1 MNRHKSLNTFKP
13 ILVYILKSLIE
24 STLPKKQSARNPL
37 FRYSKM
43 VLLAALSLSLIVMVS
58 QSSDIYA
65 ARFSGGAGGGSGG
78 HFSAGASDNRGFSG
92 DSGIGGISSN
102 VALPS
107 DQHNRIGNGAGGGS
121 GGLQLGSPPSHQLDN
136 GCINTPALFPSAN
149 NCPSPNVI
157 NPAKVPNTAV
167 VQPSNCNV
175 STSVH
180 TNTPKNVVVHPS
192 TVECSNHN
200 VSHPNNAPNTTVVH
214 PNNCNVPNSVH
225 HTNAPSTVIVHP
237 TNNCYST
244 SGSGSNSL
252 TVNNVQTSSSSGSTS
267 SSSSSNNNDVPVA
280 NAGPNQSVQPSD
292 KVTLDGSKSHD
303 PNGHSLSY
311 SWLQL
316 AGGPVVVLSNAD
328 AEKPTFSAPSVTS
341 TTSITFQLI
350 VNNGNA
356 DSSIS
361 VVSVTIKP

>member
-1 MNRHKSLNTFKP
+1 
-13 ILVYILKSLIE
+13 LVYILKSLIE
-24 STLPKKQSARNPL
+24 STLPKKQSVRNPL
-37 FRYSKM
+37 SGYSKM
-43 VLLAALSLSLIVMVS
+43 VLLAALSLSLITMVF

-65 ARFSGGAGGGSGG
+65 ARFSGVAGGAGGGGGGG
-78 HFSAGASDNRGFSG
+78 HFSAGASGNRGFSG
-92 DSGIGGISSN
+92 NSGIGGISSN

-107 DQHNRIGNGAGGGS
+107 DQHNRIGNG
-121 GGLQLGSPPSHQLDN
+121 GGLQLGSSPSHQLNN
-136 GCINTPALFPSAN
+136 GCINSPALFPSAN

-157 NPAKVPNTAV
+157 NPATAPNTAV

-175 STSVH
+175 PTSVH

-237 TNNCYST
+237 NNCYPT
-244 SGSGSNSL
+244 SSSSSNSL
-252 TVNNVQTSSSSGSTS
+252 TVNNVQTSSNSGSTS
-267 SSSSSNNNDVPVA
+267 SSTSSNNNDVPVA
-280 NAGPNQSVQPSD
+280 NAGSNQNVQPSD
-292 KVTLDGSKSHD
+292 KVTLDGSESHD

-328 AEKPTFSAPSVTS
+328 TDKPTFLAPSVTS
-341 TTSITFQLI
+341 TTNLTFQLI

-356 DSSIS
+356 DSSPS
-361 VVSVTIKP
+361 VVSITVKP

>member
-1 MNRHKSLNTFKP
+1 
-13 ILVYILKSLIE
+13 
-24 STLPKKQSARNPL
+24 
-37 FRYSKM
+37 M
-43 VLLAALSLSLIVMVS
+43 VLLAALSLSLITMVF

-65 ARFSGGAGGGSGG
+65 ARFSGGAGGGG

-92 DSGIGGISSN
+92 NSGIGGISNN

-107 DQHNRIGNGAGGGS
+107 DQHNRIGNGGGGG
-121 GGLQLGSPPSHQLDN
+121 GGLQLGSSSSHQLDN
-136 GCINTPALFPSAN
+136 GCINSPALFPSAN

-175 STSVH
+175 PTSVH

-200 VSHPNNAPNTTVVH
+200 VSHPNNAPNTTVVY

-237 TNNCYST
+237 NNCYST
-244 SGSGSNSL
+244 NSGSSKSL
-252 TVNNVQTSSSSGSTS
+252 TVNNVQTSGSSGSTS

-280 NAGPNQSVQPSD
+280 NAGPNQSVQPSG

-328 AEKPTFSAPSVTS
+328 TEKPTFSAPSVTS
-341 TTSITFQLI
+341 TTNLTFQLI

-356 DSSIS
+356 DSSPS
-361 VVSVTIKP
+361 VVSITVKP

>member
-1 MNRHKSLNTFKP
+1 
-13 ILVYILKSLIE
+13 
-24 STLPKKQSARNPL
+24 
-37 FRYSKM
+37 M
-43 VLLAALSLSLIVMVS
+43 VLLAALSLSLLTMVF

-65 ARFSGGAGGGSGG
+65 ARFSGGAGGGGG
-78 HFSAGASDNRGFSG
+78 SHFSAGASSNRGLSG
-92 DSGIGGISSN
+92 NSGIGSISSN

-107 DQHNRIGNGAGGGS
+107 DQHNRIGGGG
-121 GGLQLGSPPSHQLDN
+121 GGLQVGSSPSHQLDN
-136 GCINTPALFPSAN
+136 GCINSPALFPSAN

-157 NPAKVPNTAV
+157 NPAKAPNTSI
-167 VQPSNCNV
+167 VQPSNCDV
-175 STSVH
+175 PTSVH

-200 VSHPNNAPNTTVVH
+200 VSHPNNAPNTAVVH

-237 TNNCYST
+237 NNCYST
-244 SGSGSNSL
+244 SSGNSNSL

-267 SSSSSNNNDVPVA
+267 SSSGSNNNNVPVA

-341 TTSITFQLI
+341 TTSLTFQLI

-356 DSSIS
+356 DSSPS
-361 VVSVTIKP
+361 VVSITVKP

>member
-1 MNRHKSLNTFKP
+1 MG
-13 ILVYILKSLIE
+13 
-24 STLPKKQSARNPL
+24 
-37 FRYSKM
+37 FRTKM
-43 VLLAALSLSLIVMVS
+43 VLLAALSLSLLTMVF
-58 QSSDIYA
+58 QYSDIYA
-65 ARFSGGAGGGSGG
+65 ARFSGASGGAG
-78 HFSAGASDNRGFSG
+78 HFSAGASGDRGFSG
-92 DSGIGGISSN
+92 NSGIGGISSN
-102 VALPS
+102 VGLPS
-107 DQHNRIGNGAGGGS
+107 DQHNRIGSS
-121 GGLQLGSPPSHQLDN
+121 GGLQLGSPPTHQLNN
-136 GCINTPALFPSAN
+136 GCISSPALFPSAN

-157 NPAKVPNTAV
+157 NPAKAPNTAI
-167 VQPSNCNV
+167 VQPTNCNV
-175 STSVH
+175 PTSVH

-237 TNNCYST
+237 NNCYST
-244 SGSGSNSL
+244 SNSNSL
-252 TVNNVQTSSSSGSTS
+252 TVNNVQTSSSSGSS
-267 SSSSSNNNDVPVA
+267 SSSGNNNDVPVA

-316 AGGPVVVLSNAD
+316 AGGPVVVLSNAHT
-328 AEKPTFSAPSVTS
+328 EKPTFSAPSVTS
-341 TTSITFQLI
+341 TTSLTFQLI

-356 DSSIS
+356 DSSPS
-361 VVSVTIKP
+361 VVSVTVKP

>member
-1 MNRHKSLNTFKP
+1 
-13 ILVYILKSLIE
+13 
-24 STLPKKQSARNPL
+24 
-37 FRYSKM
+37 M
-43 VLLAALSLSLIVMVS
+43 VLLAALSLSLLTMVF
-58 QSSDIYA
+58 QYSDIYA
-65 ARFSGGAGGGSGG
+65 ARFSSAGGGAG
-78 HFSAGASDNRGFSG
+78 HFSAAGDRGFSG
-92 DSGIGGISSN
+92 NSGISSN
-102 VALPS
+102 VGLPS
-107 DQHNRIGNGAGGGS
+107 DQRNRIGSG
-121 GGLQLGSPPSHQLDN
+121 GGLQLGSPPAHQLNN
-136 GCINTPALFPSAN
+136 GCISSPALFPSAN

-157 NPAKVPNTAV
+157 NPAKAPNTAI
-167 VQPSNCNV
+167 VQPTNCNV
-175 STSVH
+175 PTSVH

-237 TNNCYST
+237 NNCYST
-244 SGSGSNSL
+244 SSSNSL
-252 TVNNVQTSSSSGSTS
+252 TVNNVQTSSSSG

-328 AEKPTFSAPSVTS
+328 TEKPTFSAPSVTS
-341 TTSITFQLI
+341 TTSLTFQLI

-356 DSSIS
+356 DSSPS
-361 VVSVTIKP
+361 VVSVTVKP

>member
-1 MNRHKSLNTFKP
+1 
-13 ILVYILKSLIE
+13 
-24 STLPKKQSARNPL
+24 
-37 FRYSKM
+37 M
-43 VLLAALSLSLIVMVS
+43 VLLAALSLSLLTMVF
-58 QSSDIYA
+58 QYSDIYA
-65 ARFSGGAGGGSGG
+65 ARFGGAGGGAG
-78 HFSAGASDNRGFSG
+78 HFSAGASGDRGFSG
-92 DSGIGGISSN
+92 NSGIGGISSN
-102 VALPS
+102 VGLPS
-107 DQHNRIGNGAGGGS
+107 DQHNRIGSG
-121 GGLQLGSPPSHQLDN
+121 GGLQLGSSPTHQLNN
-136 GCINTPALFPSAN
+136 GCISSPALFPSAN

-157 NPAKVPNTAV
+157 NPAKAPNTAI
-167 VQPSNCNV
+167 VQPTNCNV
-175 STSVH
+175 PTSIH

-237 TNNCYST
+237 NNCYST
-244 SGSGSNSL
+244 SSSNSL
-252 TVNNVQTSSSSGSTS
+252 TVNNVQTSSSSG

-328 AEKPTFSAPSVTS
+328 TEKPTFSAPSVTS
-341 TTSITFQLI
+341 TTSLTFQLI

-356 DSSIS
+356 DSSPS
-361 VVSVTIKP
+361 VVSVTVKP